1 MKFKFISLIF
11 SIMILSG
18 CVNNNYCHDVYDS
31 QTLICISGIEIL
43 DSSRIR
49 VKKDSENCPIYY
61 TNKNG
66 DNIIS
71 NELTVSD
78 VISFSDEHYGVS
90 FTIESINQKT
100 ITFGVHE
107 SWSYP
112 VSGLC
117 TSGELN
123 DTINIKPYG
132 T

>member
-66 DNIIS
+66 DNVIS

-90 FTIESINQKT
+90 LPRVTGSDRE
-100 ITFGVHE
+100 GGA
-107 SWSYP
+107 
-112 VSGLC
+112 VSGR
-117 TSGELN
+117 
-123 DTINIKPYG
+123 INGVTTTPREPM
-132 T
+132 

>member
-1 MKFKFISLIF
+1 MKAKIISLICL
-11 SIMILSG
+11 IMILSG
-18 CVNNNYCHDVYDS
+18 CVNNNYCHDTFDS
-31 QTLICISGIEIL
+31 QELICISGIEIIS
-43 DSSRIR
+43 SSRIR
-49 VKKDSENCPIYY
+49 VKKESGNCPIYY

-66 DNIIS
+66 ENISS

-78 VISFSDEHYGVS
+78 VISFADEHYGVS
-90 FTIESINQKT
+90 FTIERINQKN

-107 SWSYP
+107 TWSYP

>member
-1 MKFKFISLIF
+1 MKSNFISLIF
-11 SIMILSG
+11 LIMILSG
-18 CVNNNYCHDVYDS
+18 CLNNNYCHDAYDS
-31 QTLICISGIEIL
+31 QTLICISEIEIL
-43 DSSRIR
+43 SSSRIR
-49 VKKDSENCPIYY
+49 VKKESGSCPIYY

-71 NELTVSD
+71 NDLTVSD
-78 VISFSDEHYGVS
+78 IISFADEHYGVS
-90 FTIESINQKT
+90 FTIKKIDQKT

-107 SWSYP
+107 TWSYP